1 MRKSS
6 QHLIPES
13 ETLPRVDVGE
23 DPKRPYAAAVRA
35 LASRLNPTGTEPIIG
50 GQATT
55 VEALFDDFGHVRS
68 LTTDSAQGLFTE
80 QFTGT
85 PREHARKFLDT
96 TEVANALG
104 LRHVDLED
112 AGEHEV
118 PGLGTTVAFK
128 QVAKIGTQTVRVR
141 NGFVHVY
148 LDTQGRVYNVNSTL
162 RNGRK
167 RGDYGKLIT
176 TEAALAAAKASFG
189 GNQAFVTEKV
199 ELVLS
204 SHNGRLDPVYE
215 VRLGT
220 DEPRKLALF
229 LVRAVSGIVVYR
241 TNLLR
246 ATSHGG
252 NADAASAPGGDT
264 SVLAVQAAQAANAQ
278 VKGRALL
285 RIPDPKV
292 GISKQVHD
300 VIMESLPDPTVL
312 KNQNCTMYVGKTK
325 KEVRCKAD
333 GTFNYSPDEPE
344 FLAVVTFFAFHIQ
357 MELMKKWGMKANTK
371 PIPIFVHDPSVRD
384 NAYFDPEAYEIHIGV
399 GSGLPAGLAKFIAYD
414 LGVTWHENGHHVVF
428 LQTPGNDLPGSEG
441 GAQHEAVGDMQD
453 LLMDFWFRLV
463 FGPQLGHTLTADDVA
478 KNPLIIGLYAAAPS
492 GIRVQKNNKQTPRD
506 KTGEVH
512 DDGEIVGG
520 AMADVLV
527 AMATASGTTLKTE
540 LENFGKLLLAALAL
554 VPAHKVTFVDLL
566 KAFLTADQQLFKG
579 AYKQMITDGF
589 KKHGIKT
596 ATTSGGARV
605 PVIIIRP
612 FSNAA

>member
-55 VEALFDDFGHVRS
+55 VEALFDDVGHVRS

-176 TEAALAAAKASFG
+176 QDAALAAAKASFG
-189 GNQAFVTEKV
+189 GSQAFVTEKV

-215 VRLGT
+215 VKLGT

-229 LVRAVSGIVVYR
+229 LVRAASGIVVYR

-312 KNQNCTMYVGKTK
+312 KNHNCTMYVGKTK
-325 KEVRCKAD
+325 KEVRAKAD

-478 KNPLIIGLYAAAPS
+478 KDPLIIGLFAAAPG

-540 LENFGKLLLAALAL
+540 LENFGKLLLGALAL